1 MNKETLALQIY
12 LDLDPKFVKL
22 SSTNLRLNF
31 PFDFINRSRSIEL
44 NDLVAKT
51 EDLLVCSNLQR
62 IIDPPLESLDLD
74 LDPKLDKI

>member
-51 EDLLVCSNLQR
+51 EDLLVC
-62 IIDPPLESLDLD
+62 
-74 LDPKLDKI
+74 